1 MRNVMAEY
9 TRAEAK
15 GWARETF
22 RGACNVIIPS
32 YTSDL
37 RSLNEAAIRHDVRR
51 NMELGFWGALL
62 VSEAGTTR
70 DEMRRFMEIA
80 LDEADGGHR
89 FLLQGVF
96 DTAAE
101 IVTMANDARALGVD
115 GMLLG
120 HPNSF
125 YPTSAQ
131 QVEDYTVEIC
141 EATDLAVVLFV
152 VEHSNLRRLD
162 VRGFPADV
170 LERLTK
176 VDTIVAVKYEV
187 GRQQTTNTYET
198 FRRLENADVLLSDPM
213 EFNAPMWVDLFGMQW
228 MGTSNYEYYGSYVP
242 RLLGL
247 LHAGDSQK
255 AMEEYWRIE
264 PARKARSATMS
275 AGGANLVHRYLWK
288 FQAWLNGYN
297 GGPIRQPAMK
307 LSEGQMR
314 TSAEGLRK
322 AGIASA
328 GEPFAEFFSGRN
340 PT

>member
-1 MRNVMAEY
+1 MQHEY

-37 RSLNEAAIRHDVRR
+37 TSLNERAIRHDVRR
-51 NMELGFWGALL
+51 NIELGFWGALL
-62 VSEAGTTR
+62 VSEAGTSL

-80 LDEADGGHR
+80 VDEAAGRHR
-89 FLLQGVF
+89 FLLQGAF
-96 DTAAE
+96 DTPE
-101 IVTMANDARALGVD
+101 QIMTMAADARSMGVD

-125 YPTSAQ
+125 YPTSPQ

-141 EATDLAVVLFV
+141 EGTDLAVVLFV

-176 VDTIVAVKYEV
+176 VDTLVAVKYEV
-187 GRQQTTNTYET
+187 GRQQTVNTYET
-198 FRRLENADVLLSDPM
+198 FRRLQNADVLLSDPM

-228 MGTSNYEYYGSYVP
+228 MGTSNYEFYGAYAP
-242 RLLGL
+242 RLLEL
-247 LHAGDSQK
+247 LHAGDTER
-255 AMEEYWRIE
+255 AMEEYWRIQ
-264 PARKARSATMS
+264 PARNARSATMS
-275 AGGANLVHRYLWK
+275 SGGANLVHRYLWK

-307 LSEGQMR
+307 LSDGQMR
-314 TSAEGLRK
+314 TSAEGARK
-322 AGIASA
+322 AGITSA
-328 GEPFAEFFSGRN
+328 DEPFADFFVGRN
-340 PT
+340 PA

>member
-1 MRNVMAEY
+1 MPNQY

-15 GWARETF
+15 SWARDTF
-22 RGACNVIIPS
+22 HGACNVIIPS

-51 NMELGFWGALL
+51 NIELGFWGALL
-62 VSEAGTTR
+62 VSEAGATLE
-70 DEMRRFMEIA
+70 EMRAFMEIA
-80 LDEADGGHR
+80 MDEAGGRHR
-89 FLLQGVF
+89 FLLQGAF
-96 DTAAE
+96 DTTDD
-101 IVTMANDARALGVD
+101 IITMANDARAIGVD

-125 YPTSAQ
+125 YPTSPQ
-131 QVEDYTVEIC
+131 QVEDYTVDIC

-187 GRQQTTNTYET
+187 GRQQTANTYET
-198 FRRLENADVLLSDPM
+198 FRRLESADVLLSDPM
-213 EFNAPMWVDLFGMQW
+213 EFTAPMWVDIFGMQW

-242 RLLGL
+242 RFLEL
-247 LHAGDSQK
+247 LHTGEREE
-255 AMEEYWRIE
+255 AMGEYWRIQ
-264 PARKARSATMS
+264 PARNARSATMS
-275 AGGANLVHRYLWK
+275 SGGANLVHRYVWK

-307 LSEGQMR
+307 LSETQMR
-314 TSAEGLRK
+314 TAADGVRK
-322 AGIASA
+322 AGIAA
-328 GEPFAEFFSGRN
+328 GDEPFADFFVGRN
-340 PT
+340 PG

>member
-1 MRNVMAEY
+1 MHSEY

-15 GWARETF
+15 NWARENF
-22 RGACNVIIPS
+22 HGACNVIIPS

-37 RSLNEAAIRHDVRR
+37 RALNEAAIRHDVRR
-51 NMELGFWGALL
+51 NIELGFWGALL
-62 VSEAGTTR
+62 VSEAGTTL
-70 DEMRRFMEIA
+70 DEMRSFMEIA
-80 LDEADGGHR
+80 RDEATGRQR
-89 FLLQGVF
+89 FLLQGAF
-96 DTAAE
+96 DTAAD
-101 IVTMANDARALGVD
+101 IITLANDARSIGIDA
-115 GMLLG
+115 MLLG

-131 QVEDYTVEIC
+131 EVEDYTVDIC

-228 MGTSNYEYYGSYVP
+228 LGTSNYEYYGSYVP

-247 LHAGDSQK
+247 LRAGDVEE
-255 AMEEYWRIE
+255 AMREYWRIE
-264 PARKARSATMS
+264 PARNARSSTMS
-275 AGGANLVHRYLWK
+275 SGGANLVHRYLWK

-328 GEPFAEFFSGRN
+328 DEPFAEFFSGRN
-340 PT
+340 PA

>member
-1 MRNVMAEY
+1 MSTVY

-15 GWARETF
+15 SWARETF

-32 YTSDL
+32 YTADL
-37 RSLNEAAIRHDVRR
+37 KTLNEAAIRHDVRR

-62 VSEAGTTR
+62 VSEAGTTLE
-70 DEMRRFMEIA
+70 EMRTFMEIA
-80 LDEADGGHR
+80 LDEADGRHR

-96 DTAAE
+96 DTTDD
-101 IVTMANDARALGVD
+101 IVAMANDAREMGVD
-115 GMLLG
+115 AMLLG

-131 QVEDYTVEIC
+131 QVEDYTTAIC
-141 EATDLAVVLFV
+141 EATDLAIVLFV

-162 VRGFPADV
+162 VRGFPADA

-187 GRQQTTNTYET
+187 GRGQTANTYET

-213 EFNAPMWVDLFGMQW
+213 EFTAPMWVDLFGMQW

-242 RLLGL
+242 RLLDL
-247 LHAGDSQK
+247 LHAGQRGE
-255 AMEEYWRIE
+255 AMGEYWRIQ
-264 PARKARSATMS
+264 PARNARSATMGS
-275 AGGANLVHRYLWK
+275 GGANLVHRYVWK

-307 LSEGQMR
+307 LSESQMR
-314 TSAEGLRK
+314 TAADGLRN
-322 AGIASA
+322 AGIAA
-328 GEPFAEFFSGRN
+328 ADEPFADFFVGRN
-340 PT
+340 PG

>member
-1 MRNVMAEY
+1 MHSEY

-15 GWARETF
+15 SWAREKF
-22 RGACNVIIPS
+22 HGACNVIIPS

-37 RSLNEAAIRHDVRR
+37 RALNEAAIRHDVRR
-51 NMELGFWGALL
+51 NIELGFWGALL
-62 VSEAGTTR
+62 VSEAGTTI
-70 DEMRRFMEIA
+70 DEMRSFMEIA
-80 LDEADGGHR
+80 RDEAAGGHR
-89 FLLQGVF
+89 FLLQGTF
-96 DTAAE
+96 DTAE
-101 IVTMANDARALGVD
+101 DIITMANDARSIGID

-125 YPTSAQ
+125 FPTSAQ
-131 QVEDYTVEIC
+131 QVEDYTVDIC

-242 RLLGL
+242 RLLEL
-247 LHAGDSQK
+247 LRGGDTRQ
-255 AMEEYWRIE
+255 AMEEYWHIQ
-264 PARKARSATMS
+264 PARNARAATMS
-275 AGGANLVHRYLWK
+275 SGGANLVHRYLWK

-307 LSEGQMR
+307 LSDSQMR

-322 AGIASA
+322 VGIGPAD
-328 GEPFAEFFSGRN
+328 EPFAEFFSGRN
-340 PT
+340 PA

>member
-1 MRNVMAEY
+1 MHSEY

-15 GWARETF
+15 SWAREKF
-22 RGACNVIIPS
+22 HGACNVIIPS

-37 RSLNEAAIRHDVRR
+37 RALNEAAIRHDVRR
-51 NMELGFWGALL
+51 NIELGFWGALL
-62 VSEAGTTR
+62 VSEAGTTI
-70 DEMRRFMEIA
+70 DEMRSFMEIA
-80 LDEADGGHR
+80 RDEAAGGHR
-89 FLLQGVF
+89 FLLQGTF
-96 DTAAE
+96 DTAE
-101 IVTMANDARALGVD
+101 DIITMANDARSIGID

-125 YPTSAQ
+125 FPTSAQ
-131 QVEDYTVEIC
+131 QVEDYTVDIC

-242 RLLGL
+242 RLLEL
-247 LHAGDSQK
+247 LRGGDTRQ
-255 AMEEYWRIE
+255 AMEEYWHIQ
-264 PARKARSATMS
+264 PARNARAATMS
-275 AGGANLVHRYLWK
+275 SGGANLVHRYLWK

-307 LSEGQMR
+307 LSDSQMR

-322 AGIASA
+322 VGIAA
-328 GEPFAEFFSGRN
+328 DEPFAEFFSGRN
-340 PT
+340 PA

>member
-1 MRNVMAEY
+1 MHSEY

-15 GWARETF
+15 SWARDTF

-32 YTSDL
+32 YTADL
-37 RSLNEAAIRHDVRR
+37 KTLNEAAIRHDVRR

-62 VSEAGTTR
+62 VSEAGTTL
-70 DEMRRFMEIA
+70 DEMRTFMEIA
-80 LDEADGGHR
+80 VDEASGRHR
-89 FLLQGVF
+89 LLLQGAF
-96 DTAAE
+96 DTPDD
-101 IVTMANDARALGVD
+101 IITMANDARGLGVD

-125 YPTSAQ
+125 YPASARD
-131 QVEDYTVEIC
+131 VEDYTLDIC
-141 EATDLAVVLFV
+141 NATDLAVVLFI

-198 FRRLENADVLLSDPM
+198 FRRLEHADVLLSDPM
-213 EFNAPMWVDLFGMQW
+213 EFTAPMWVDIFGMQW
-228 MGTSNYEYYGSYVP
+228 MGTSNYEYYGDYVP
-242 RLLGL
+242 RLLEL
-247 LHAGDSQK
+247 LHAGQTSE
-255 AMEEYWRIE
+255 AMHEYWRIQ
-264 PARKARSATMS
+264 PARSARSATMS
-275 AGGANLVHRYLWK
+275 SGGANLVHRYLWK

-307 LSEGQMR
+307 LSESQMR
-314 TSAEGLRK
+314 TAADGVRK
-322 AGIASA
+322 AGIADA
-328 GEPFAEFFSGRN
+328 DEPFADFYIGRN
-340 PT
+340 PA

>member
-1 MRNVMAEY
+1 MARTEY
-9 TRAEAK
+9 TRDEAK
-15 GWARETF
+15 TWARETW

-37 RSLNEAAIRHDVRR
+37 RDLNETAIRHDVRR
-51 NMELGFWGALL
+51 NIELGFWGGLL
-62 VSEAGTTR
+62 VSEAGTTL

-80 LDEADGGHR
+80 IDEAGGEHR

-96 DTAAE
+96 DTPGD
-101 IVTMANDARALGVD
+101 IVSMANDARALGVD
-115 GMLLG
+115 AMLLG

-125 YPTSAQ
+125 YPTSPQ
-131 QVEDYTVEIC
+131 ELEDYTVDIC
-141 EATDLAVVLFV
+141 TATDLAVVLFV

-176 VDTIVAVKYEV
+176 VDTIVSVKYEV
-187 GRQQTTNTYET
+187 GRQQTTNTYDT
-198 FRRLENADVLLSDPM
+198 FRRLQDADVLLSDPM

-242 RLLGL
+242 RFLDL
-247 LHAGDSQK
+247 LHRGATDE
-255 AMEEYWRIE
+255 AMEEYWRIQ
-264 PARKARSATMS
+264 PARDARSATMS
-275 AGGANLVHRYLWK
+275 SGGANLVHRYLWK

-307 LSEGQMR
+307 LSEGQMK
-314 TSAEGLRK
+314 TAAEGLRK
-322 AGIASA
+322 AGIATPDES
-328 GEPFAEFFSGRN
+328 FAEFFTGRN
-340 PT
+340 PA

>member
-1 MRNVMAEY
+1 MSSQPQY
-9 TRAEAK
+9 TRSEAK
-15 GWARETF
+15 TWARETF
-22 RGACNVIIPS
+22 HGACNVIIPS

-51 NMELGFWGALL
+51 NIELGFWGALL
-62 VSEAGTTR
+62 VSEAGTTL
-70 DEMRRFMEIA
+70 DEMRAFTEIA
-80 LDEADGGHR
+80 LDEASGRHR
-89 FLLQGVF
+89 FLLQGAF
-96 DTAAE
+96 DTPQDIIE
-101 IVTMANDARALGVD
+101 MANDARALGVD
-115 GMLLG
+115 AMLLG

-131 QVEDYTVEIC
+131 QVEDYTVDIC
-141 EATDLAVVLFV
+141 QATDLAVVLFV

-170 LERLTK
+170 LARLTE

-213 EFNAPMWVDLFGMQW
+213 EFAAPIWVDLFGMQW

-242 RLLGL
+242 RLLEL
-247 LHAGDSQK
+247 LHAGK
-255 AMEEYWRIE
+255 TEEAMDEFWSIQ
-264 PARKARSATMS
+264 PARSARSATMS
-275 AGGANLVHRYLWK
+275 SGGANLVHRYLWK

-307 LSEGQMR
+307 LSDSQMR
-314 TSAEGLRK
+314 TSAEGVRK
-322 AGIASA
+322 AGIAA
-328 GEPFAEFFSGRN
+328 GDEPFTDFFVGRN